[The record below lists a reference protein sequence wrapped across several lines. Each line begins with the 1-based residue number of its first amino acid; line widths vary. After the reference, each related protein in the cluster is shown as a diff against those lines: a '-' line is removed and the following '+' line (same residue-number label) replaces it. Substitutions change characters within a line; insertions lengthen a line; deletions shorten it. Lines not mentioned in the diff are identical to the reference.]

1 MKYVVS
7 YRMCR
12 SHLTLFSFESLK
24 ESVMSS
30 ARQPAVVNS
39 NPSGP
44 SGIGIIHG
52 ANLRIINNNLKYYIG
67 SNLDPDSYEF
77 GTML

>member
-1 MKYVVS
+1 
-7 YRMCR
+7 
-12 SHLTLFSFESLK
+12 
-24 ESVMSS
+24 MSS

-44 SGIGIIHG
+44 TAIGIIHG
-52 ANLRIINNNLKYYIG
+52 AKLRIINSNLKYYIG